1 MRGHSPDTD
10 SMTSTTHAA
19 PPRLA
24 ADIRAVIFLL
34 SLAGFFSG
42 VALRICDALI
52 PRLAGD
58 FGISAGTAGQVMLTY
73 SIAYGLS
80 QLGSGP
86 LGDRWGKVQM
96 VCASVFGCALAAFLC
111 ALVGSF
117 GGLLAIRAGWG
128 IAAAGLV
135 PLSIAWVGDT
145 VAYEQ
150 RQATLAKML
159 MGMLVGMTAGQAG
172 GGFFADSSLGW
183 RGAFTTVGLGFLVVG
198 VLLAARLKS
207 VPAAAPQQA
216 RARLGMFR
224 QIAAVLAVPW
234 ARVVLAGAFV
244 EGVFLL
250 GPLAFLPAYLHGR
263 FGVSLSRAGMLV
275 SLYAAGGFVY
285 AVLAPQLVRRLGEAR
300 MVAMGGAFMGLGF
313 LALYLTPLAVL
324 AAPICLAIGFG
335 TYLYHNTLQTNA
347 TQMVPAWR
355 GTAMSCFAFCLF
367 SGQAI
372 GVSLGGFAF
381 DHGGPLPLLLGP
393 AMALPAVAWAFSRAA
408 SARARQKA

>member
-1 MRGHSPDTD
+1 
-10 SMTSTTHAA
+10 MTSTTVAA
-19 PPRLA
+19 PTRLS
-24 ADIRAVIFLL
+24 ADVRAVIFLL

-52 PRLAGD
+52 PRLASD

-80 QLGSGP
+80 QLASGP

-111 ALVGSF
+111 ALVNSF
-117 GGLLAIRAGWG
+117 AGLLAIRAGWG

-172 GGFFADSSLGW
+172 GGLFADSALGW
-183 RGAFTTVGLGFLVVG
+183 RGAFTSVGAGFLIVG
-198 VLLAARLKS
+198 VLLAARLRS
-207 VPAAAPQQA
+207 IPSAAPLQT
-216 RARLGMFR
+216 RIRLGVLK
-224 QIAAVLAVPW
+224 QIAAVVAVPW

-250 GPLAFLPAYLHGR
+250 GPLAYLPAFLHGR

-275 SLYAAGGFVY
+275 SLYAAGGFIY
-285 AVLAPQLVRRLGEAR
+285 ALLAPKLVRRLGEAR
-300 MVAMGGAFMGLGF
+300 MVGLGGAFMGAGF
-313 LALYLTPLAVL
+313 LGLYLTPLAAL

-355 GTAMSCFAFCLF
+355 GTAMSCFASCLF

-393 AMALPAVAWAFSRAA
+393 AIALPAVAWAF
-408 SARARQKA
+408 ARRLAKAGKE